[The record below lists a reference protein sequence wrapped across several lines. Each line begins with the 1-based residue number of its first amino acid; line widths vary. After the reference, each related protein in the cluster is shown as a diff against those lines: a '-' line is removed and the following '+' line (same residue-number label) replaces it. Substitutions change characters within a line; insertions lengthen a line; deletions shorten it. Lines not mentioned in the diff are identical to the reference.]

1 MDDHR
6 MISSYLDAQSAEMD
20 AADNTQSA
28 YGRDLLDFS
37 AWLGKQGRDFSE
49 AQRSDIENYLIH
61 CEAQG
66 LAQATRA
73 RRLSSIKGLY
83 RFGFDEGW
91 RSDNP
96 AIEIKGPGRKK
107 SLPKTLSIDEVEALL
122 NAARHYGRKK
132 SDRLRNTC
140 LMELLY
146 ATGMRVTELVS
157 LPVSSTRGDPR
168 MLLVQGKGGKERMV
182 PLSPP
187 ARTALTEWIKLR
199 DEMDELACSK
209 GAPASRFLFASRS
222 KAGHMTRN
230 RFYLLIKEL
239 AVFGGV
245 SPAKVTPHTLRH
257 AFATHLLAGGA
268 DLRVIQTLLGHADI
282 STTEIYTH
290 ILEDR
295 LKELVLEHHPLTK
308 D

>member
-37 AWLGKQGRDFSE
+37 AWLGNQGRNLSE
-49 AQRSDIENYLIH
+49 AQRVDIENYLIH

-91 RSDNP
+91 RGDNP

-107 SLPKTLSIDEVEALL
+107 SLPKTLSIEEVDALL
-122 NAARHYGRKK
+122 MAARKHGRKK

-187 ARTALTEWIKLR
+187 ARTALAEWIKLR
-199 DEMDELACSK
+199 DEMDELARSK
-209 GAPASRFLFASRS
+209 GAPTSRFLFASRS

-290 ILEDR
+290 VLEGR